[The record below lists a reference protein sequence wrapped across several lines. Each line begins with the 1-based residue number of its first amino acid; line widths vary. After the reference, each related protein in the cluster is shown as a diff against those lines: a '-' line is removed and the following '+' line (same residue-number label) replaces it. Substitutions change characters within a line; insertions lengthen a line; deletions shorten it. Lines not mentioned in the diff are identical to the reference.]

1 MTWLLDENPILIT
14 GRTKLFYMLAHPIEH
29 VRSPEVFN
37 PLFAQR
43 RIDAI
48 MVPLHIH
55 PNDYAASWQT
65 FRTTLNLG
73 GFMVSVP
80 LKEQTLQLAD
90 ESDELATEVG
100 SANTVRREPN
110 GRMVSANFDGPG
122 FVAGVIRNGRD
133 ARDARVLLVGAGGA
147 GASIA
152 FSLAKACAQS
162 LLISDIDHVRA
173 DKLAAAVQARYPL
186 LEVTSGDCDLTDR
199 TLIINATPCG
209 LNPESDVLPVDIG
222 QLRNNMIVA
231 DIIMKPKVT
240 PLLAAAAKIGCK
252 VRYGAGMLDMQ
263 AKLVLQFF
271 GY

>member
-1 MTWLLDENPILIT
+1 LIT
-14 GRTKLFYMLAHPIEH
+14 GRTKLFYMIAHPIEH

-37 PLFAQR
+37 PLFEQR
-43 RIDAI
+43 GIDAI

-55 PNDYAASWQT
+55 PDDYAASWKT
-65 FRTTLNLG
+65 LRGTLNLG

-80 LKEQTLQLAD
+80 LKEQTLRLAD
-90 ESDELATEVG
+90 EADDFASEVG
-100 SANTVRREPN
+100 AANTVRREPT
-110 GRMVSANFDGPG
+110 GRMVCANFDGPG

-133 ARDARVLLVGAGGA
+133 ALGARVLLVGAGGA

-152 FSLAKACAQS
+152 FCLARAGARS
-162 LLISDIDHVRA
+162 ILISDIDHGRA
-173 DKLAAAVQARYPL
+173 DKLAAAVRALYPL
-186 LEVTSGDCDLTDR
+186 LEVTSGDCDLIDR

-209 LNPESDVLPVDIG
+209 LHPESDELPVDVG
-222 QLRNNMIVA
+222 QLRKNMIVA
-231 DIIMKPKVT
+231 DIIMKPTIT
-240 PLLAAAAKIGCK
+240 PLLAAAAKIGCE